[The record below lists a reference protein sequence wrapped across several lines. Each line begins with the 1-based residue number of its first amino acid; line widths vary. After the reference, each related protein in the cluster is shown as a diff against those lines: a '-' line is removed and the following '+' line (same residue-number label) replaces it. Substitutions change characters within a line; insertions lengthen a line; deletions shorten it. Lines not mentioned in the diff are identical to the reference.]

1 MTKLSSVRSLGKKR
15 VAVRVRRIGG
25 SNKYEVV
32 PGSITMLSGE
42 VKVGER
48 DGALIVDE
56 NGEAMQPTGNS
67 CGPLRPSIHFIWSQ
81 IFSKRIQI
89 YR

>member
-32 PGSITMLSGE
+32 PGSITMVL
-42 VKVGER
+42 VYK
-48 DGALIVDE
+48 
-56 NGEAMQPTGNS
+56 
-67 CGPLRPSIHFIWSQ
+67 
-81 IFSKRIQI
+81 
-89 YR
+89 

>member
-25 SNKYEVV
+25 SNKYKVV

-48 DGALIVDE
+48 DGAQIVDE
-56 NGEAMQPTGNS
+56 NGETMQPTGKFLWTAETID
-67 CGPLRPSIHFIWSQ
+67 PFHLVTDF
-81 IFSKRIQI
+81 F
-89 YR
+89 

>member
-48 DGALIVDE
+48 DGAPNCGRERGGHAANWEIPVD
-56 NGEAMQPTGNS
+56 
-67 CGPLRPSIHFIWSQ
+67 R
-81 IFSKRIQI
+81 
-89 YR
+89 

>member
-56 NGEAMQPTGNS
+56 NVEAMQPTGKFMFAAETIVS
-67 CGPLRPSIHFIWSQ
+67 FHLVTYF
-81 IFSKRIQI
+81 F
-89 YR
+89 